1 MHSVAVQ
8 LQLSLVAK
16 CSLARGTGKCKLPYL
31 RLHVSFQVTGDESY
45 ATHTAVV
52 GLLSSVNSYVHG
64 KVGRVRETLATLNTI
79 ILLAFYKLFCAASV
93 DVRMLPQHLL
103 YVEAVVTNSAHVQ
116 VVEVLHHL
124 KLPERHCV
132 L

>member
-79 ILLAFYKLFCAASV
+79 I
-93 DVRMLPQHLL
+93 Q
-103 YVEAVVTNSAHVQ
+103 T
-116 VVEVLHHL
+116 VLCCQCGWENT
-124 KLPERHCV
+124 PPISFIC
-132 L
+132 